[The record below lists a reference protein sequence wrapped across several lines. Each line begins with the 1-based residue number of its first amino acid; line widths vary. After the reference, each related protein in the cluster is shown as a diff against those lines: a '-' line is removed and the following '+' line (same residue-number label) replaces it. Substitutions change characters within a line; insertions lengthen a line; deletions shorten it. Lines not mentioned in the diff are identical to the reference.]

1 MKFKTV
7 PMWPRRM
14 PRKEGAPHRVSFNF
28 MFISSGIML
37 SAMLSIDA
45 LLCILN
51 DKK

>member
-1 MKFKTV
+1 
-7 PMWPRRM
+7 
-14 PRKEGAPHRVSFNF
+14 